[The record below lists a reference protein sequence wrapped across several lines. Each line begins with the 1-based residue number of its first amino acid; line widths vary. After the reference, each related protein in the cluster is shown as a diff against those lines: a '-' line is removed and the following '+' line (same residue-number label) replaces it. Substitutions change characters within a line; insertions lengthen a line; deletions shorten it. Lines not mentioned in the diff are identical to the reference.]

1 MQTWAFLS
9 RLSAAV
15 ILSSVSGI
23 GFDTWPAM
31 GLKLDFFHIFTCVAS
46 SLLSKATRVSALT
59 AFFDNQFHM
68 LATQMV
74 KKCFLNPFAILYCLL
89 WVMVSLKCSLK
100 DFYVLISQWTSYTI
114 HPFTQLIIAGSL
126 GSAYSLN
133 WGAQEIWGK
142 GGGETLALLW

>member
-1 MQTWAFLS
+1 MDADMSLFVQIICSCNSFFSFRYWLWHLAS
-9 RLSAAV
+9 NGAKV
-15 ILSSVSGI
+15 
-23 GFDTWPAM
+23 
-31 GLKLDFFHIFTCVAS
+31 GLFIFVAS

-74 KKCFLNPFAILYCLL
+74 KKFFLNPFPVLYCLL

-114 HPFTQLIIAGSL
+114 HPFTQLIIL
-126 GSAYSLN
+126 FLFLCFLN
-133 WGAQEIWGK
+133 FFLQFF
-142 GGGETLALLW
+142 